1 MTVRCPQVRVGSITD
16 VRYMKSINRL
26 TRVCICLVLIAPAI
40 SSTFLIAQTPKRT
53 AVKAARM
60 LDVKNGNVIKNP
72 VVMIENGR
80 IFEVGEGLSIPE
92 GAEVIDLGT
101 SILLPGLIDTHTHL
115 LSIFKPEFG
124 GDDPNIILTV
134 AQVSTAKRS
143 LLGSA
148 MGRQMLDSG
157 FTTVRDLGNAGMNGD
172 VALRDS
178 IREGWVIGP
187 RMIVATRA
195 LSVTG
200 GQFGPISNESQKMI
214 DQEYVIVNGVEEA
227 RKAVRQAI
235 YDGADC
241 IKVIVNSAT
250 GLLSLEEV
258 KAIVDEAHRLNKK
271 VAAHAIG
278 NHATRIA
285 AMAGVDSIEHAYMIP
300 DDALQMMAQKKIFL
314 VPTDFPSEF
323 YLDVVPP
330 PKNASPAQIQQMKD
344 GVKQF
349 ALASQK
355 RLDRAVKAGV
365 RIAAGSDSYYQVPGK
380 TRGQLSTL
388 MFRAYAA
395 AGMMP
400 LDIIRAA
407 TINAGD
413 LLAGERADFGSIE
426 KGKYA
431 DLIAV
436 QGDPLRDITEL
447 ERVHFVM
454 KGGVVIRK

>member
-1 MTVRCPQVRVGSITD
+1 
-16 VRYMKSINRL
+16 MKPINRL
-26 TRVCICLVLIAPAI
+26 TRVCFCLVLIAAAI
-40 SSTFLIAQTPKRT
+40 SSPFLVAQTPKRT

-80 IFEVGEGLSIPE
+80 ISEVGEGLSIPAD
-92 GAEVIDLGT
+92 AEVIDLGT

-115 LSIFKPEFG
+115 LSNFKPEFG
-124 GDDPNIILTV
+124 GDDPNMVLTV
-134 AQVSTAKRS
+134 AQQSNAKRA
-143 LLGSA
+143 LLGSV
-148 MGRQMLDSG
+148 MGRQMLDAG
-157 FTTVRDLGNAGMNGD
+157 FTTIRDLGNAGVNGD
-172 VALRDS
+172 IALRDS
-178 IREGWVIGP
+178 IRDGWVMGP
-187 RMIVATRA
+187 RMMVSTRA
-195 LSVTG
+195 VSVTG
-200 GQFGPISNESQKMI
+200 GQFGSISSESQKMI

-258 KAIVDEAHRLNKK
+258 KAIVDESHRLNKK

-278 NHATRIA
+278 NQATRIA
-285 AMAGVDSIEHAYMIP
+285 AMVGVDSIEHAYMIP
-300 DDALQMMAQKKIFL
+300 DDALQMMAQKRIFL
-314 VPTDFPSEF
+314 VPTDFPAEF

-330 PKNASPAQIQQMKD
+330 PPNSSPAQIQQMKD
-344 GVKQF
+344 AVKQF

-365 RIAAGSDSYYQVPGK
+365 RIAAGSDSYYKVPNK
-380 TRGQLSTL
+380 TRGQLSIL

-395 AGMMP
+395 AGMIP
-400 LDIIRAA
+400 LEIIRAA
-407 TINAGD
+407 TINAAD
-413 LLAGERADFGSIE
+413 LLAGERAEFGSIE

-436 QGDPLRDITEL
+436 PGDPLVDITEL